1 MIPTTSWALLSGING
16 NLAAYEAAIADINNQ
31 RYSQRYPVDALFI
44 LGDLVGPHPQC
55 EALVERVRQPRP
67 GELIPRVCLGWWE
80 EQCCNLHGL
89 GTDPD
94 AKELLKQVGAAGVEA
109 LWQSVSAE
117 TAQWLRGLDFGFFEF
132 DCLLIHGSTVGVQDV
147 LTPDTSPITLLD
159 RLLRADAN
167 TLCCGRSG
175 LAFHVKIPEGAVT
188 STVTLLD
195 TPAQMTGQTQT
206 QTVRDRQVVGVGSV
220 GGEPGKATYAL
231 YSPSTNAVQF
241 RTVRYG
247 KRDRPSGKGFGK

>member
-1 MIPTTSWALLSGING
+1 MTSMTTWAILSGING
-16 NLAAYEAAIADINNQ
+16 NLAAYEAAIADIN
-31 RYSQRYPVDALFI
+31 RQRYPVDALYI
-44 LGDLVGPHPQC
+44 LGDLVGPHPDC
-55 EALVERVRQPRP
+55 EALVRRVRHPKP
-67 GELIPRVCLGWWE
+67 GELVPKIGLGWWE

-89 GTDPD
+89 GNDPD
-94 AKELLKQVGAAGVEA
+94 AKELLKQAGAAGVEM
-109 LWQSVSAE
+109 LWQSVSAQ
-117 TAQWLRGLDFGFFEF
+117 TAQWLRGLNLGFFEF
-132 DCLLIHGSTVGVQDV
+132 DCLLIHGSTVGVQDE
-147 LTPDTSPITLLD
+147 LTPDTPPMTLLD

-175 LAFHVKIPEGAVT
+175 LAFHIQIPEGEVT

-220 GGEPGKATYAL
+220 GKEPGKATYTL
-231 YSPSTNAVQF
+231 YSPSTNAVKF

-247 KRDRPSGKGFGK
+247 NSHRTSGKGFGR